1 MENVNNF
8 EIEPE
13 QARIDREKFLR
24 PVWLER
30 IRLKIARNK
39 ALELVYR
46 LVVLAIG
53 LVILLAGVA
62 MLVFPGPGWAAIVL
76 GLLILATEFRWAEI
90 LLEPLQRLISKLAS
104 RAKDPQAR
112 AENIVFVLVA
122 VVVVALAV
130 WWYLA
135 RYGVTLE
142 PLPFIN

>member
-1 MENVNNF
+1 VNNF
-8 EIEPE
+8 EIEPTRA
-13 QARIDREKFLR
+13 QSDREKYLR
-24 PVWLER
+24 PEWLER
-30 IRLKIARNK
+30 LRLKIARNK

-53 LVILLAGVA
+53 SVILLAGVA

-90 LLEPLQRLISKLAS
+90 LLEPLQRLINKLAS

-112 AENIVFVLVA
+112 GENIVFVLVA
-122 VVVVALAV
+122 VIALALAL

>member
-1 MENVNNF
+1 VNNF
-8 EIEPE
+8 EIEPTRA
-13 QARIDREKFLR
+13 QSDREKYLR
-24 PVWLER
+24 PEWLER
-30 IRLKIARNK
+30 LRLKIARNK

-53 LVILLAGVA
+53 SIILLAGVA

-90 LLEPLQRLISKLAS
+90 LLEPLQRLINKLAS

-112 AENIVFVLVA
+112 GENIVFVLVA
-122 VVVVALAV
+122 VIAMALAL

>member
-1 MENVNNF
+1 MNNF
-8 EIEPE
+8 EIEPTRA
-13 QARIDREKFLR
+13 QSDREKYLR
-24 PVWLER
+24 PEWLER
-30 IRLKIARNK
+30 LRLKIARNK

-53 LVILLAGVA
+53 SVILLAGVA

-90 LLEPLQRLISKLAS
+90 LLEPLQRLINKLAS

-112 AENIVFVLVA
+112 GENIVFVLVA
-122 VVVVALAV
+122 VIALALAL

>member
-1 MENVNNF
+1 MNNF
-8 EIEPE
+8 EIEPTRA
-13 QARIDREKFLR
+13 QSDREKYLR
-24 PVWLER
+24 PEWLER
-30 IRLKIARNK
+30 LRLKIARNK

-53 LVILLAGVA
+53 SIILLAGVA

-90 LLEPLQRLISKLAS
+90 LLEPLQRLINKLAS

-112 AENIVFVLVA
+112 GENIVFVLVA
-122 VVVVALAV
+122 VIAIALAL

>member
-1 MENVNNF
+1 VNNF
-8 EIEPE
+8 EIEPTRA
-13 QARIDREKFLR
+13 QSDREKYLR
-24 PVWLER
+24 PEWLQR
-30 IRLKIARNK
+30 LRLKIARNK

-53 LVILLAGVA
+53 SIILLAGVA

-90 LLEPLQRLISKLAS
+90 LLEPLQRLINKLAS

-112 AENIVFVLVA
+112 GENIVFVLVA
-122 VVVVALAV
+122 AIAIALAL

>member
-1 MENVNNF
+1 MNNF
-8 EIEPE
+8 EIEPTRA
-13 QARIDREKFLR
+13 QSDREKFLR
-24 PVWLER
+24 PEWLER
-30 IRLKIARNK
+30 LRLKIARNK

-53 LVILLAGVA
+53 SIILLAGVA

-90 LLEPLQRLISKLAS
+90 LLEPLQRLINKLAS

-112 AENIVFVLVA
+112 GENIVFVLVA
-122 VVVVALAV
+122 VIAIALAL

>member
-1 MENVNNF
+1 MNNF
-8 EIEPE
+8 EIEPTRA
-13 QARIDREKFLR
+13 QSDREKYLR
-24 PVWLER
+24 PEWLER
-30 IRLKIARNK
+30 LRLKIARNK

-53 LVILLAGVA
+53 SIILLAGVA

-90 LLEPLQRLISKLAS
+90 LLEPLQRLINKLAS

-112 AENIVFVLVA
+112 GENIVFVLVA
-122 VVVVALAV
+122 AIAIALAL

>member
-1 MENVNNF
+1 MNNF
-8 EIEPE
+8 EIEPTRA
-13 QARIDREKFLR
+13 QSDREKFLR
-24 PVWLER
+24 PEWLER
-30 IRLKIARNK
+30 LRLKIARNK

-53 LVILLAGVA
+53 SVILLAGVA

-90 LLEPLQRLISKLAS
+90 LLEPLQRLINKLAS

-112 AENIVFVLVA
+112 GENIVFVLVA
-122 VVVVALAV
+122 VIAIALAL

>member
-1 MENVNNF
+1 MNNF
-8 EIEPE
+8 EIEPTRA
-13 QARIDREKFLR
+13 QSDREKFLR
-24 PVWLER
+24 PEWLER
-30 IRLKIARNK
+30 LRLKIARNK

-53 LVILLAGVA
+53 SIILLAGVA

-90 LLEPLQRLISKLAS
+90 LLEPLQRLINKLAS

-112 AENIVFVLVA
+112 GENIVFVLVA
-122 VVVVALAV
+122 VIALALAL

>member
-1 MENVNNF
+1 MNNF
-8 EIEPE
+8 EIEPTRA
-13 QARIDREKFLR
+13 QSDREKFLR
-24 PVWLER
+24 PEWLER
-30 IRLKIARNK
+30 LRLKIARNK

-46 LVVLAIG
+46 LVVLGIG
-53 LVILLAGVA
+53 SIILLAGVA

-90 LLEPLQRLISKLAS
+90 LLEPLQRLMSKLAS

-122 VVVVALAV
+122 VIAMALAL

>member
-1 MENVNNF
+1 MNNF
-8 EIEPE
+8 EIDPTRA
-13 QARIDREKFLR
+13 QSDREKYLR
-24 PVWLER
+24 PEWLER
-30 IRLKIARNK
+30 LRLKIARNK

-53 LVILLAGVA
+53 SIILLAGVA

-90 LLEPLQRLISKLAS
+90 LLEPLQRLINKLAS

-112 AENIVFVLVA
+112 GENIVFVLVA
-122 VVVVALAV
+122 VIAIALAL

>member
-1 MENVNNF
+1 
-8 EIEPE
+8 
-13 QARIDREKFLR
+13 
-24 PVWLER
+24 
-30 IRLKIARNK
+30 
-39 ALELVYR
+39 
-46 LVVLAIG
+46 
-53 LVILLAGVA
+53 

-90 LLEPLQRLISKLAS
+90 LLEPLQRLINKLAS

-112 AENIVFVLVA
+112 GENIVFVLVA
-122 VVVVALAV
+122 VIAIALAL

>member
-1 MENVNNF
+1 MNNF
-8 EIEPE
+8 EIEPTRA
-13 QARIDREKFLR
+13 QSDREKYLR
-24 PVWLER
+24 PEWLER
-30 IRLKIARNK
+30 LRLKIARNK

-53 LVILLAGVA
+53 SIILLAGVA

-90 LLEPLQRLISKLAS
+90 LLEPLQRLINKLAS

-112 AENIVFVLVA
+112 GENIVFVLVA
-122 VVVVALAV
+122 VIALALAL

>member
-1 MENVNNF
+1 MNNF
-8 EIEPE
+8 EIEPTRA
-13 QARIDREKFLR
+13 QSDREKFLR
-24 PVWLER
+24 PEWLER
-30 IRLKIARNK
+30 LRLKIARNK

-46 LVVLAIG
+46 LMVLAIG
-53 LVILLAGVA
+53 SIILLAGVA

-90 LLEPLQRLISKLAS
+90 LLEPLQRLINKLAS

-112 AENIVFVLVA
+112 GENIVFVLVA
-122 VVVVALAV
+122 VIAIALAL

>member
-1 MENVNNF
+1 VNNF
-8 EIEPE
+8 EIEPTRA
-13 QARIDREKFLR
+13 QSDREKFLR
-24 PVWLER
+24 PEWLER

-46 LVVLAIG
+46 LVVLGIG
-53 LVILLAGVA
+53 LVILCAGVA

-90 LLEPLQRLISKLAS
+90 LLEPLQRLIRKLAA

-112 AENIVFVLVA
+112 AENVMFVLVA
-122 VVVVALAV
+122 VIAIALAL

-135 RYGVTLE
+135 RYGFTLE

>member
-1 MENVNNF
+1 MNNF
-8 EIEPE
+8 EIEPTRA
-13 QARIDREKFLR
+13 QSDREKFLR
-24 PVWLER
+24 PEWLER
-30 IRLKIARNK
+30 LRLKIARNK

-53 LVILLAGVA
+53 SVILLAGVA

-90 LLEPLQRLISKLAS
+90 LLEPLQRLINKLAS

-112 AENIVFVLVA
+112 GENIVFVLVA
-122 VVVVALAV
+122 VIAIALGL

>member
-1 MENVNNF
+1 MNNF
-8 EIEPE
+8 EIEPTRA
-13 QARIDREKFLR
+13 QSDREKYLR
-24 PVWLER
+24 PEWLQR
-30 IRLKIARNK
+30 LRLKIARNK

-53 LVILLAGVA
+53 SIILLAGVA

-90 LLEPLQRLISKLAS
+90 LLEPLQRLINKLAS

-112 AENIVFVLVA
+112 GENIVFVLVA
-122 VVVVALAV
+122 VIAIALAL

>member
-1 MENVNNF
+1 MNNF
-8 EIEPE
+8 EIEPTRA
-13 QARIDREKFLR
+13 QSDREKFLR
-24 PVWLER
+24 PEWLER
-30 IRLKIARNK
+30 LRLKIARNK

-53 LVILLAGVA
+53 SVILLAGVA

-76 GLLILATEFRWAEI
+76 GLLILATEFHWAEI
-90 LLEPLQRLISKLAS
+90 LLEPLQRLINKLAS
-104 RAKDPQAR
+104 RAKDPHAR
-112 AENIVFVLVA
+112 AGNIVFVLVA

>member
-1 MENVNNF
+1 MNNF
-8 EIEPE
+8 EIEPTRA
-13 QARIDREKFLR
+13 QSDREKYLR
-24 PVWLER
+24 PEWLER
-30 IRLKIARNK
+30 LRLKIARNK

-53 LVILLAGVA
+53 SIILLAGVA

-90 LLEPLQRLISKLAS
+90 LLEPLQRLINKLAS

-112 AENIVFVLVA
+112 GENIVFVLVA
-122 VVVVALAV
+122 VIAIALGL

-142 PLPFIN
+142 PLPYIN

>member
-1 MENVNNF
+1 MNNF
-8 EIEPE
+8 EIEPTRA
-13 QARIDREKFLR
+13 QSDREKFLR
-24 PVWLER
+24 PEWLER
-30 IRLKIARNK
+30 LRLKIARNK

-46 LVVLAIG
+46 LAVLAIG
-53 LVILLAGVA
+53 SVILLAGVA

-90 LLEPLQRLISKLAS
+90 LLEPLQRLINKLAS

-112 AENIVFVLVA
+112 GENIVFVLVA
-122 VVVVALAV
+122 VIAIALAL

>member
-1 MENVNNF
+1 VNNF
-8 EIEPE
+8 EIEPTRA
-13 QARIDREKFLR
+13 QSDREKFLR
-24 PVWLER
+24 PEWLER
-30 IRLKIARNK
+30 LRLKIARNK

-46 LVVLAIG
+46 LVVLGIG
-53 LVILLAGVA
+53 SIILLAGVA

-90 LLEPLQRLISKLAS
+90 LLEPLQRLMSKLAS

-122 VVVVALAV
+122 VIAMALAL

>member
-1 MENVNNF
+1 MNNF
-8 EIEPE
+8 EIEPTRA
-13 QARIDREKFLR
+13 QSDREKFLR
-24 PVWLER
+24 PEWLER
-30 IRLKIARNK
+30 LRLKIARNK

-53 LVILLAGVA
+53 SVILLAGVA
-62 MLVFPGPGWAAIVL
+62 MLVFPGPGWAALVL

-90 LLEPLQRLISKLAS
+90 LLEPLQRLINKLAS

-112 AENIVFVLVA
+112 GENIVFVLVA
-122 VVVVALAV
+122 VIAIALAL

>member
-1 MENVNNF
+1 MNNF
-8 EIEPE
+8 EIEPTRA
-13 QARIDREKFLR
+13 QSDREKYLR
-24 PVWLER
+24 PEWLER
-30 IRLKIARNK
+30 LRLKIARNK

-53 LVILLAGVA
+53 SIILLAGVA

-90 LLEPLQRLISKLAS
+90 LLEPLQRLINKLAS

-122 VVVVALAV
+122 VIAIALAL

>member
-1 MENVNNF
+1 MNNF
-8 EIEPE
+8 EIEPTRA
-13 QARIDREKFLR
+13 QSDREKFLR
-24 PVWLER
+24 PEWLER
-30 IRLKIARNK
+30 LRLKIARNK

-53 LVILLAGVA
+53 SVILLAGVA

-76 GLLILATEFRWAEI
+76 GLLILATEFRWAEN
-90 LLEPLQRLISKLAS
+90 LLEPLQRLINKLAS

-112 AENIVFVLVA
+112 GENIVFVLVA
-122 VVVVALAV
+122 VIAIALAL

>member
-1 MENVNNF
+1 MNNF
-8 EIEPE
+8 EIEPTRA
-13 QARIDREKFLR
+13 QSDREKFLR
-24 PVWLER
+24 PEWLER
-30 IRLKIARNK
+30 LRLKIARNK

-46 LVVLAIG
+46 LAVLAIG
-53 LVILLAGVA
+53 SVILLAGVA

-90 LLEPLQRLISKLAS
+90 LLEPLQRLINKLAS

-122 VVVVALAV
+122 VIAIALAL

>member
-1 MENVNNF
+1 MNNF
-8 EIEPE
+8 EIEPTRA
-13 QARIDREKFLR
+13 QSDREKFLR
-24 PVWLER
+24 PEWLER
-30 IRLKIARNK
+30 LRLKIARNK

-53 LVILLAGVA
+53 SVILLAGVA

-90 LLEPLQRLISKLAS
+90 LLEPLQRLINKLAS

-122 VVVVALAV
+122 VIAIALAL

>member
-1 MENVNNF
+1 VNNF
-8 EIEPE
+8 EIEPTRA
-13 QARIDREKFLR
+13 QSDREKYLR
-24 PVWLER
+24 PEWLER
-30 IRLKIARNK
+30 LRLKIARNK

-53 LVILLAGVA
+53 SIILLAGVA

-122 VVVVALAV
+122 VIAIALAL

>member
-1 MENVNNF
+1 MNDF
-8 EIEPE
+8 EIEPTRA
-13 QARIDREKFLR
+13 QSDREKFLR
-24 PVWLER
+24 PEWLER
-30 IRLKIARNK
+30 LRLKIARNK

-53 LVILLAGVA
+53 SVILLAGVA

-90 LLEPLQRLISKLAS
+90 LLEPLQRLINKLAS

-112 AENIVFVLVA
+112 GENIVFVLVA
-122 VVVVALAV
+122 VIAIALAL

>member
-1 MENVNNF
+1 VNNF
-8 EIEPE
+8 EIEPTRA
-13 QARIDREKFLR
+13 QSDREKYLR
-24 PVWLER
+24 PEWLER
-30 IRLKIARNK
+30 LRLKIARNK

-53 LVILLAGVA
+53 SIILLAGVA

-122 VVVVALAV
+122 VIAMALAL

>member
-1 MENVNNF
+1 MNNF
-8 EIEPE
+8 EIEPTRA
-13 QARIDREKFLR
+13 QSDREKYLR
-24 PVWLER
+24 PEWLER
-30 IRLKIARNK
+30 LRLKIARNK

-53 LVILLAGVA
+53 SVILLAGVA

-90 LLEPLQRLISKLAS
+90 LLEPLQRLINKLAS

-112 AENIVFVLVA
+112 GENIVFVLVA
-122 VVVVALAV
+122 VIAIALGL

-142 PLPFIN
+142 PLPFIS

>member
-1 MENVNNF
+1 MNNF
-8 EIEPE
+8 EIEPTRA
-13 QARIDREKFLR
+13 QSDREKFLR
-24 PVWLER
+24 PEWLER
-30 IRLKIARNK
+30 LRLKIARNK

-53 LVILLAGVA
+53 SVILLAGVA

-90 LLEPLQRLISKLAS
+90 LLEPLQRLINKLAS

-112 AENIVFVLVA
+112 GENIVFVLVA
-122 VVVVALAV
+122 VIALALAL

>member
-1 MENVNNF
+1 MNNF
-8 EIEPE
+8 EIEPTRA
-13 QARIDREKFLR
+13 QSDREKYLR
-24 PVWLER
+24 PEWLER
-30 IRLKIARNK
+30 LRLKIARNK

-53 LVILLAGVA
+53 SIILLAGVA

-90 LLEPLQRLISKLAS
+90 LLEPLQRLINKLAS

-112 AENIVFVLVA
+112 GENIVFVLVA
-122 VVVVALAV
+122 VIAIALGL

>member
-1 MENVNNF
+1 VNNF
-8 EIEPE
+8 EIEPTRA
-13 QARIDREKFLR
+13 QSDREKYLR
-24 PVWLER
+24 PEWLER
-30 IRLKIARNK
+30 LRLKIARNK

-53 LVILLAGVA
+53 SVILLAGVA

-76 GLLILATEFRWAEI
+76 GLLILATEFHWAEI
-90 LLEPLQRLISKLAS
+90 LLEPLQRLINKLAS

-112 AENIVFVLVA
+112 GENIVFVLVA
-122 VVVVALAV
+122 VIAIALAL

>member
-1 MENVNNF
+1 MNNF
-8 EIEPE
+8 EMEPTRA
-13 QARIDREKFLR
+13 QSDREKYLR
-24 PVWLER
+24 PEWLER
-30 IRLKIARNK
+30 LRLKIARNK

-53 LVILLAGVA
+53 SIILLAGVA

-90 LLEPLQRLISKLAS
+90 LLEPLQRLINKLAS

-112 AENIVFVLVA
+112 GENIVFVLVA
-122 VVVVALAV
+122 VIAIALAL

>member
-1 MENVNNF
+1 VNNF
-8 EIEPE
+8 EIEPTRA
-13 QARIDREKFLR
+13 QSDREKYLR
-24 PVWLER
+24 PEWLQR
-30 IRLKIARNK
+30 LRLKIARNK

-53 LVILLAGVA
+53 SIILLAGVA

-90 LLEPLQRLISKLAS
+90 LLEPLQRLINKLAS

-112 AENIVFVLVA
+112 GENIVFVLVA
-122 VVVVALAV
+122 VIAIALAL

>member
-1 MENVNNF
+1 VNNF
-8 EIEPE
+8 EIEPTRA
-13 QARIDREKFLR
+13 QSDREKYLR
-24 PVWLER
+24 PEWLER
-30 IRLKIARNK
+30 LRLKIARNK

-53 LVILLAGVA
+53 SIILLAGVA

-90 LLEPLQRLISKLAS
+90 LLEPLQRLINKLAS

-112 AENIVFVLVA
+112 GENIVFVLVA
-122 VVVVALAV
+122 VIAIALGL

>member
-1 MENVNNF
+1 MNNF
-8 EIEPE
+8 EIEPTRA
-13 QARIDREKFLR
+13 QSDREKYLR
-24 PVWLER
+24 PEWLER
-30 IRLKIARNK
+30 LRLKIARNK

-53 LVILLAGVA
+53 SVILLAGVA

-90 LLEPLQRLISKLAS
+90 LLEPLQRLINKLAS

-112 AENIVFVLVA
+112 GENIVFVLVA
-122 VVVVALAV
+122 VIAIALGL

>member
-1 MENVNNF
+1 ME
-8 EIEPE
+8 PTRA
-13 QARIDREKFLR
+13 QSDREKFLR
-24 PVWLER
+24 PEW
-30 IRLKIARNK
+30 
-39 ALELVYR
+39 
-46 LVVLAIG
+46 
-53 LVILLAGVA
+53 
-62 MLVFPGPGWAAIVL
+62 WAAIVL

-122 VVVVALAV
+122 VIAIALAL

>member
-1 MENVNNF
+1 VNNF
-8 EIEPE
+8 EIEPTRA
-13 QARIDREKFLR
+13 QSDREKYLR
-24 PVWLER
+24 PEWLER
-30 IRLKIARNK
+30 LRLKIARNK

-53 LVILLAGVA
+53 SIILLAGVA

-90 LLEPLQRLISKLAS
+90 LLEPLQRLINKLAS

-112 AENIVFVLVA
+112 GENIVFVLVA
-122 VVVVALAV
+122 AIAIALAL